1 MAAPKRSSKTR
12 SSCAPS
18 VAASLSPALE
28 GRGVSVNAS
37 RSSRRNSSTRSLRTF
52 TQGAKKPSPSL
63 ASARW
68 LPNKEPAP
76 RSRHSRTM
84 RRMLRLFRHQ
94 HVSYS
99 SWSQSMR
106 FRPAFECRVW
116 VHSGPPRKITDKP
129 ASYPVGR
136 VSVCPS
142 VPISSVS
149 FHALRQISLQLPQ
162 PPLPSVSCPW
172 ESAHATHTSP
182 PKRRTIPLL
191 AAPPREGDATG
202 ESSTRS

>member
-1 MAAPKRSSKTR
+1 M
-12 SSCAPS
+12 
-18 VAASLSPALE
+18 
-28 GRGVSVNAS
+28 NAS

-99 SWSQSMR
+99 SWSQSTR

-116 VHSGPPRKITDKP
+116 IHSGPPRKITDKP
-129 ASYPVGR
+129 AIYPVGR

-149 FHALRQISLQLPQ
+149 FHALRPIALQLPQ

-172 ESAHATHTSP
+172 ESAHAAPADVCLLRVLVSSRATHTSP